1 MCEMTKYFKNLRH
14 NSKLNKKGENVFSSW
29 RTVMESCITVFE
41 NHEKSL
47 GWFSKVRRRHF
58 WRFSDAVQKY
68 KKRSKECQH
77 CSSLFPVGYPLLL
90 LAEFSI
96 WCVICRSSFLLLFFP
111 SPLRSFFTI
120 GVSSELLRSWSCHR
134 LQVCHTSWEEPELLS
149 LLSFPPL
156 KRFPFP
162 SHSLFLVSRNAKSL
176 NKAKNRNVSTHDPQS
191 FHFSL

>member
-1 MCEMTKYFKNLRH
+1 MHHSVWM
-14 NSKLNKKGENVFSSW
+14 
-29 RTVMESCITVFE
+29 FE

-77 CSSLFPVGYPLLL
+77 CSSLFPVGYPPL

-162 SHSLFLVSRNAKSL
+162 SHSLFLVSRNAKPF
-176 NKAKNRNVSTHDPQS
+176 NKAKNEMYQLMIHRAFTFLYSNNNGRI
-191 FHFSL
+191 